1 MSAGIIVV
9 GLGPGEA
16 RYLTLEAW
24 RVLESASEVYLRT
37 RRHPT
42 VAELPAGPA
51 YRSFDELYESLDTF
65 DQVYDEIAARVL
77 ALGARPEG
85 VVYAVPGHPLVG
97 ETSVLRVLAGARE
110 RGIPTQVL
118 AGLSFLEP
126 ALTALELDA
135 FDGLQICDA
144 MALAAR
150 HHPNLDP
157 DVGALVV
164 QVYNRRVAA
173 DVKMTL
179 LNLYPDEHPARLVRG
194 AGTPDANVRDLPL
207 FELDR
212 QDDLDHLTTLYLPP
226 LARPGSLAT
235 FQDVVARL
243 RAPDG
248 CPWDREQTHESLR
261 TSLLEETYEVLA
273 ALDADDMD
281 DLRGELGDLLLQ
293 IIFHAQIAVEDGD
306 FRLVDTVA
314 ETVEKLVRR
323 HPHVFADDEVADA
336 DDVLRHWEQI
346 KRAERAARG
355 ESEFTSMLAG
365 INKALPALSQA
376 TEMQR
381 RVARVGF
388 DWQRSEDVAAKVAE
402 EVGEY
407 LAAESAAE
415 QTAEFGDLLFSLVNL
430 ARWASIDAESA
441 LREASARFARRFGA
455 IERHAQEAGTPLE
468 EMTLDEMD
476 ALWEQAKRDE
486 R

>member
-1 MSAGIIVV
+1 M
-9 GLGPGEA
+9 
-16 RYLTLEAW
+16 
-24 RVLESASEVYLRT
+24 
-37 RRHPT
+37 
-42 VAELPAGPA
+42 
-51 YRSFDELYESLDTF
+51 
-65 DQVYDEIAARVL
+65 
-77 ALGARPEG
+77 
-85 VVYAVPGHPLVG
+85 PGHPLVG
-97 ETSVLRVLAGARE
+97 ETSVLRILAGARKQ
-110 RGIPTQVL
+110 GLPVQVV

-144 MALAAR
+144 MVLAAR

-164 QVYNRRVAA
+164 QVYNRRLAA

-179 LNLYPDEHPARLVRG
+179 MNLYPDEHPVRLVRG
-194 AGTPDANVRDLPL
+194 AGTAEATVRDLPL
-207 FELDR
+207 YELDR
-212 QDDLDHLTTLYLPP
+212 QDDLDHLTTVYLPP
-226 LARPGSLAT
+226 LARPGSVAT

-248 CPWDREQTHESLR
+248 CPWDREQSHESLR

-293 IIFHAQIAVEDGD
+293 VLFHAQIAVEDGD

-314 ETVEKLVRR
+314 DTVEKLIRR
-323 HPHVFADDEVADA
+323 HPHVFANEQVADA
-336 DDVLRHWEQI
+336 DEVLRHWEQI
-346 KRAERAARG
+346 KRAERAGRG

-388 DWQRSEDVAAKVAE
+388 DWRQSEDVAAKVAE

-407 LAAESAAE
+407 LAAEG
-415 QTAEFGDLLFSLVNL
+415 TAERA
-430 ARWASIDAESA
+430 ARTGRPA
-441 LREASARFARRFGA
+441 L
-455 IERHAQEAGTPLE
+455 
-468 EMTLDEMD
+468 
-476 ALWEQAKRDE
+476 
-486 R
+486 

>member
-1 MSAGIIVV
+1 MSVAITIV

-16 RYLTLEAW
+16 RHLTLEAW
-24 RVLESASEVYLRT
+24 RALESAPEVYLRT
-37 RRHPT
+37 RRHPV

-51 YRSFDELYESLDTF
+51 YHSFDDLYERLDTL
-65 DQVYDEIAARVL
+65 DQVYDEIADRVL
-77 ALGARPEG
+77 ALGARPLG

-97 ETSVLRVLAGARE
+97 ESSVLRILAGARE
-110 RGIPTQVL
+110 RGISVQVL

-126 ALTALELDA
+126 ALTALGIDA
-135 FDGLQICDA
+135 LGGLQICDA
-144 MALAAR
+144 VALAAR

-157 DVGALVV
+157 DVGAIVA
-164 QVYNRRVAA
+164 QVDSRRLAA

-179 LNLYPDEHPARLVRG
+179 LNLYPDEHPVRLVRG
-194 AGTPDANVRDLPL
+194 AGTSDERVRDLPL

-212 QDDLDHLTTLYLPP
+212 QDDLDHLTSFYLPP
-226 LARPGSLAT
+226 LARPGSVAT

-273 ALDADDMD
+273 ALDADDMG
-281 DLRGELGDLLLQ
+281 DLCGELGDLLLQ

-306 FRLVDTVA
+306 FRLVDTIA
-314 ETVEKLVRR
+314 ETVEKLIRR
-323 HPHVFADDEVADA
+323 HPHVFADDDVADA

-388 DWQRSEDVAAKVAE
+388 DWQQTEDVSAKVAE

-407 LAAESAAE
+407 LAADGEAE
-415 QTAEFGDLLFSLVNL
+415 RTAEFGDLLFSLVNL
-430 ARWASIDAESA
+430 ARWTSIDAESA
-441 LREASARFARRFGA
+441 LREASARFARRFAA
-455 IERHAQEAGTPLE
+455 IEQHAQEAGTPLE

-476 ALWEQAKRDE
+476 ALWEQAKRGE